1 MKVLLLNPPTRTD
14 IAFIREGRCTQE
26 QGVWATQWPPITLAT
41 AGAILEEGG
50 HIVEIIDCAAGNIT
64 RKSLL
69 EKISSGGYDLA
80 GWATGTPSIMDDL
93 ALAIEIKEI
102 GSSVHTAVFG
112 THVTALADECLRASP
127 GLDYIIRNEPEAT
140 IAALVDCLERRVGL
154 ESVAG
159 ISFRDDSGGIVHNP
173 DRDFIKDLDDLPV
186 PAWHLVDLDCYRLPL
201 IGRRYVILLPVR
213 GCPWQCTFCTS
224 GTYYGKRL
232 RRRSVPVMMDEI
244 GNIVERFGISDFFI
258 WADTFTADRDY
269 VLDFCREIRERG
281 LKIRWTCNS
290 RVDTVDEDMLDE
302 MHRSGCWM
310 ISYGIESGN
319 RQTLSGIRKGIDP
332 DQSRRA
338 VDLAG
343 KAGIM
348 TVGHFIMGF
357 PGESLATLAET
368 VDFALSL
375 KLDMAQFYCA
385 VPFPGS
391 SMYDEAREA
400 GWIAGKG
407 FNEFSQGSAV
417 MELPGLAPS
426 IVNRYRKRAFLRFYL
441 RPRQMM
447 SMAKL
452 LRSGGVRHFVRSGIR
467 FAGWCLKK

>member
-1 MKVLLLNPPTRTD
+1 
-14 IAFIREGRCTQE
+14 
-26 QGVWATQWPPITLAT
+26 T
-41 AGAILEEGG
+41 AAAVLEEGG
-50 HIVEIIDCAAGNIT
+50 HIVEIIDCAVGNVT
-64 RKSLL
+64 RKALL

-80 GWATGTPSIMDDL
+80 GWAAGTPSIRDDL
-93 ALAIEIKEI
+93 ALAGEIREI
-102 GSSVHTAVFG
+102 SSSIHTAVFG

-127 GLDYIIRNEPEAT
+127 GLDFIIRNEPEAT
-140 IAALVDCLERRVGL
+140 ILALVDCIERG
-154 ESVAG
+154 ESLKSVEG
-159 ISFRDDSGGIVHNP
+159 ISYRDDSGVIVHNP
-173 DRDFIKDLDDLPV
+173 DRDFIEDLDRLPV
-186 PAWHLVDLDCYRLPL
+186 PAWHLVDLDCYRLPI

-213 GCPWQCTFCTS
+213 GCPWPCTFCTS

-244 GNIVERFGISDFFI
+244 GHIVERFGITDFFI

-269 VLDFCREIRERG
+269 VLDFCREIRERNYDI
-281 LKIRWTCNS
+281 KWTCNS
-290 RVDTVDEDMLDE
+290 RVDTVDVDMLDE

-319 RQTLSGIRKGIDP
+319 RQTLSDIKKGIDP
-332 DQSRRA
+332 EQSRRA

-357 PGESLATLAET
+357 PGESLATLSET
-368 VDFALSL
+368 ADFALSL

-407 FNEFSQGSAV
+407 FDEFSQGSAV
-417 MELPGLAPS
+417 MELSGLAPS
-426 IVNRYRKRAFLRFYL
+426 IVNRFRRKTFLRFYL

-447 SMAKL
+447 TVAKL
-452 LRSGGVRHFVRSGIR
+452 VRRGGVKSLVRSGIR
-467 FAGWCLKK
+467 FAGWCLRK